1 MTRNLHHRIE
11 VCVPV
16 LDERLKK
23 ELVDYFDIQ
32 WNDTVKAVNLDADGN
47 QVKQD
52 PVSPDETKSP
62 QEKIYEYLKNR

>member
-1 MTRNLHHRIE
+1 MCARGGRT
-11 VCVPV
+11 
-16 LDERLKK
+16 LKK

-32 WNDTVKAVNLDADGN
+32 WNDTVKAVDLDADGN

-52 PVSPDETKSP
+52 PVSPDEMKSP